1 MEKIKKYYLKN
12 KKRLI
17 IGASVILL
25 AISVINT
32 YFVLNVNVVS
42 NDECLWVTKASSKDN
57 TTIFFDFVKVGG
69 VSWNAGI
76 RNGDKLLAI
85 NDVPVFV
92 GISAQLVLNKVSPG
106 NYAKYLIEKNGKK
119 LTVYVL
125 IKKFFSFP
133 NLALS
138 LLGFFWLLI
147 GFIVLMAKPD
157 GIVQKLFYGIGAT
170 SVLSSTLVLLQ
181 AIFFSGVNF
190 RNLFLL
196 GLSYIWAVSY
206 CYIPFLQIYFFWTFP
221 KQFKIL
227 EKKWV
232 KSLIFIIPGILSIG
246 TFILIVLSF
255 TITKGSIEIFQK
267 IFGYLQIL
275 LFLGIITAYI
285 SLFINYRRLKTPEEK
300 KPIKIIL
307 GAFSLGLLAII
318 YTAFVA
324 PAITDTIFNSPE
336 FYTPIILIIVFPL
349 AFAYAIFKYQL
360 MDVSVVVKNTIIYGT
375 ATLSIAAIYF
385 FVIYVI
391 GQELSK
397 VITGAREYQGITAAV
412 LFIIFAMVF
421 QSTKDKFQ
429 DFLTARFYPE
439 QFAYQKILVTFSN
452 ELPTLVGME
461 KILESMKDTFVG
473 ALKIGTFGILVKDD
487 ASGNLTLVKSV
498 GISDTNLKIEEKKD
512 LSLSP
517 LLRFINEKS
526 LTSEKIFIE
535 QNDFINTFPENT
547 AQLIKENIYTIIPMI
562 ISSRVVGLL
571 LFGLKRSGSQFAGKD
586 LELLSAVASQA
597 AIAIE
602 NARLYKTEAEKNKI
616 QRDLE
621 LAHRIQQGL
630 LPKCI
635 PDIHGLDIC
644 GEMIPAMQVGGDYY
658 DLITIS
664 GSKLFVVVGDV
675 SGKGL
680 SASLYMTKL
689 QTMIQIACTPGKSP
703 KEILIEINRRFY
715 ESIERNWFVTM
726 TLALFDMEKRIVKF
740 CRAGHMPV
748 LFASNGTVHSYRTQG
763 IGIGLEKGL
772 IFEKTLIEEEVPI
785 RPGNLFAFFS
795 DGITEAMNETED
807 MFGEEQLYKMLRN
820 TSAKRS
826 GEIMN
831 DIWNSV
837 KAFRG
842 SAEQNDDMT
851 MVLVKINL

>member
-12 KKRLI
+12 RKRLI
-17 IGASVILL
+17 IAASVILAL
-25 AISVINT
+25 ISILNS
-32 YFVLNVNVVS
+32 YFVVNVNVVS
-42 NDECLWVTKASSKDN
+42 NDECLWLTKNIAGKSV
-57 TTIFFDFVKVGG
+57 IFFDFVKVDG
-69 VSWNAGI
+69 VTWNAGI
-76 RNGDKLLAI
+76 RDGDKLLAI
-85 NDVPVFV
+85 NDTPVTTGV
-92 GISAQLVLNKVSPG
+92 DAQVVLNKVDPG
-106 NYAKYLIEKNGKK
+106 KYAKYLIEKNGKE
-119 LTVYVL
+119 LAVNVL

-133 NLALS
+133 NFALS
-138 LLGFFWLLI
+138 LIGFFWLLI

-170 SVLSSTLVLLQ
+170 WVLSTTIVLLQ
-181 AIFFSGVNF
+181 SVFFAEFSFKNS
-190 RNLFLL
+190 LL
-196 GLSYIWAVSY
+196 LVLSYIWSISC
-206 CYIPFLQIYFFWTFP
+206 CYLPFLLVYFFWTFP
-221 KQFKIL
+221 KQFRFLDRKR
-227 EKKWV
+227 V
-232 KSLIFIIPGILSIG
+232 KALIFIIPGVISIAA
-246 TFILIVLSF
+246 FITIFLSF
-255 TITKGSIEIFQK
+255 TFSENFVEIFQK
-267 IFGYLQIL
+267 IVGYLQIL
-275 LFLGIITAYI
+275 IFSGYIIAYI
-285 SLFINYRRLKTPEEK
+285 SLIINYRRLETAEEK

-307 GAFSLGLLAII
+307 GAFTLGLLASI

-324 PAITDTIFNSPE
+324 PAITDTVFNSPE
-336 FYTPIILIIVFPL
+336 FYTPVILIIALPL

-375 ATLSIAAIYF
+375 ATLTIAAIYF

-412 LFIIFAMVF
+412 LFIIFAIVF

-439 QFAYQKILVTFSN
+439 QFAYQKVLVKFSN
-452 ELPTLVGME
+452 ELPTLVGLE
-461 KILESMKDTFVG
+461 KILESMKETFVS

-487 ASGNLTLVKSV
+487 EAENYTLIKSV
-498 GISDTNLKIEEKKD
+498 GISDRSFKIEGKND
-512 LSLSP
+512 HSVSP
-517 LLRFINEKS
+517 LLKFINEKS
-526 LTSEKIFIE
+526 LLSEKVFIE
-535 QNDFINTFPENT
+535 QHDFINTFPESA
-547 AQLIKENIYTIIPMI
+547 AQLIKENVYTIIPMI
-562 ISSRVVGLL
+562 ISSRVIGLL
-571 LFGLKRSGSQFAGKD
+571 LFGLKHSGSQFAGKD
-586 LELLSAVASQA
+586 LELLSAVANQA

-621 LAHRIQQGL
+621 LAYRIQQGL

-689 QTMIQIACTPGKSP
+689 QTMIQIVCTPGKSP

-726 TLALFDMEKRIVKF
+726 TLALFDMEKRTVKF
-740 CRAGHMPV
+740 CRAGHMPI
-748 LFASNGTVHSYRTQG
+748 LFASNGTVHSFRTQG

-785 RPGNLFAFFS
+785 KSGSLFAFFS
-795 DGITEAMNETED
+795 DGITEAMNEKED

-837 KAFRG
+837 KSFRG

-851 MVLVKINL
+851 MVLVKVN